1 MLKRE
6 DFEAV
11 LGSIDRSK
19 SIPTRLIE
27 LGIDGEELRQWL
39 LEELGDFSNVAMFG
53 AGLEFGMHLERKANE
68 VHT

>member
-1 MLKRE
+1 MLNRE

-27 LGIDGEELRQWL
+27 LGIDQ
-39 LEELGDFSNVAMFG
+39 
-53 AGLEFGMHLERKANE
+53 
-68 VHT
+68 